1 MKAIVTVSSKGQVV
15 LPAELRNRLHLG
27 AGSKLEVVDEP
38 DGLHLRIVRSVAQ
51 TEIEQ
56 LAGMVRAKSKNRPR
70 RLEDFDA
77 ASMARK
83 GRA

>member
-15 LPAELRNRLHLG
+15 LPAELRSRLGLG
-27 AGSKLEVVDEP
+27 AGSKLEVLDEP
-38 DGLHLRIVRSVAQ
+38 DGLHLRIVRSVAR
-51 TEIEQ
+51 TELEQ
-56 LAGMVRAKSKNRPR
+56 LAGMVKAESKGRPR

-77 ASMARK
+77 ASMTRK